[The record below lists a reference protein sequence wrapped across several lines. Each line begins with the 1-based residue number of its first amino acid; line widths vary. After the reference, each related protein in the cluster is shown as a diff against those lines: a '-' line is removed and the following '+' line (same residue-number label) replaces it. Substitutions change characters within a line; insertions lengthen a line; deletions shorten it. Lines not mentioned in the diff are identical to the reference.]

1 MELLTP
7 IEMSFLVKITMSL
20 IVSFIL
26 GWEREGRGKD
36 AGTSTHF
43 FVIAGAM
50 LFTMAGSFF
59 DPDQPGRIAANIVV
73 GVGFLGAGI
82 ILHKKAGHITNLTT
96 AASMWFS
103 AALGMAIGFG
113 WYIPTLIGT
122 AFALL
127 VTLVPRFPVFKP

>member
-1 MELLTP
+1 MDLLSP
-7 IEMSFLVKITMSL
+7 LEMSFLVKIILSL

-50 LFTMAGSFF
+50 LFTLLSLSM
-59 DPDQPGRIAANIVV
+59 DPHEPARIAANVVV

-82 ILHKKAGHITNLTT
+82 ILHKKASHITNLTT
-96 AASMWFS
+96 AASIWFS
-103 AALGMAIGFG
+103 AALGIAIGFG

-127 VTLVPRFPVFKP
+127 VTLVPRFPTLKQ

>member
-1 MELLTP
+1 MDLLTP
-7 IEMSFLVKITMSL
+7 IEMSFLVKITISL
-20 IVSFIL
+20 IISFIL

-50 LFTMAGSFF
+50 LFTLLSVYM
-59 DPDQPGRIAANIVV
+59 DPNEPARIAANVVV

-113 WYIPTLIGT
+113 WYIPALMGT
-122 AFALL
+122 VFSLL
-127 VTLVPRFPVFKP
+127 VTLVPRFPAFKQ